1 MQGMV
6 FMKKLAILGSTGSIG
21 TQTLDIVRENPD
33 KYKVNVLTCGK
44 NINLLARQIR
54 EFSPAAVC
62 VSERADA
69 EALRESFPKLEV
81 LCGREGLIYAAS
93 QTEYDII
100 LNALVGMAG
109 LEPTYHA
116 IMTDHT
122 VALANKET
130 LVAGGAV
137 IMNAAQKRGVS
148 ILPVDSEHS
157 AVFQSLEGYDR
168 AQLKRIILTAS
179 GGPFRG
185 KTKAELDD
193 VTLEQALNHP
203 RWKMGSKI
211 TIDSS
216 TLMNKGFEVI
226 EARWLFDVPASR
238 IDVLVHPESIIHS
251 MVEYEDRA
259 VMAQLGLPDM
269 RIPISLALSY
279 PKRLP
284 NTMPSL
290 DLAEIGSL
298 TFEKPDMETFVCLR
312 LAYDALDAGGTY
324 CTALNAANEIC
335 VAAFLKGQICYRDI
349 SETLER
355 VMEAHRPSDEPDLNE
370 ILRTDEFVRM
380 QTLKLIEGKTEKI
393 TVVL

>member
-1 MQGMV
+1 
-6 FMKKLAILGSTGSIG
+6 MKKLAILGSTGSIG
-21 TQTLDIVRENPD
+21 TQTLDIVREHPD
-33 KYKVNVLTCGK
+33 KFKVTALTCGK
-44 NINLLARQIR
+44 NIKLLADQIR
-54 EFSPAAVC
+54 EFSPSAVC
-62 VSERADA
+62 VSDPDDA
-69 EALRESFPKLEV
+69 ETLRESFPDIEV
-81 LCGREGLIYAAS
+81 VSGRDGLVYVAGHA
-93 QTEYDII
+93 EYDII
-100 LNALVGMAG
+100 ENSLVGMAG

-116 IMTDHT
+116 IMSGRTI
-122 VALANKET
+122 ALANKET
-130 LVAGGAV
+130 LVAGGAL
-137 IMNAAQKRGVS
+137 IMGEAAKKGVD

-185 KTKAELDD
+185 KTKAELDS

-226 EARWLFDVPASR
+226 EARWLFDTPASK

-269 RIPISLALSY
+269 RIPISLALNY

-284 NTMPSL
+284 NSMPSL
-290 DLAEIGSL
+290 DLADMGRL
-298 TFEKPDMETFVCLR
+298 TFEKPDMETFPCLK
-312 LAYDALDAGGTY
+312 LAYDALEAGDTY
-324 CTALNAANEIC
+324 CTALNAANEVC
-335 VAAFLKGQICYRDI
+335 VAAFLSGKIRYRDI
-349 SETLER
+349 SDTLAR
-355 VMEAHRPSDEPDLNE
+355 IMDMHRPSAEADLEE
-370 ILRTDEFVRM
+370 ILRIDGYVRK
-380 QTLKLIEGKTEKI
+380 QTSDLLAGIGS
-393 TVVL
+393 

>member
-1 MQGMV
+1 
-6 FMKKLAILGSTGSIG
+6 MKKLAILGSTGSIG
-21 TQTLDIVRENPD
+21 TQTLDIVREHPD
-33 KYKVNVLTCGK
+33 KFKVTALTCGK
-44 NINLLARQIR
+44 NVKLLADQIR
-54 EFSPAAVC
+54 EFSPSAVC
-62 VSERADA
+62 VSDPDDA
-69 EALRESFPKLEV
+69 ETLRESFPDIEV
-81 LCGREGLIYAAS
+81 VSGRDGLVYVAGHA
-93 QTEYDII
+93 EYDII
-100 LNALVGMAG
+100 ENSLVGMAG

-116 IMTDHT
+116 IMSGRTI
-122 VALANKET
+122 ALANKET
-130 LVAGGAV
+130 LVAGGAL
-137 IMNAAQKRGVS
+137 IMGEAAKKGVD

-185 KTKAELDD
+185 KTKAELDS

-226 EARWLFDVPASR
+226 EARWLFDTPASK

-269 RIPISLALSY
+269 RIPISLALNY

-284 NTMPSL
+284 NSMPSL
-290 DLAEIGSL
+290 DLADMGRL
-298 TFEKPDMETFVCLR
+298 TFEKPDMETFPCLK
-312 LAYDALDAGGTY
+312 LAYDALEVGDTY
-324 CTALNAANEIC
+324 CTALNAANEVC
-335 VAAFLKGQICYRDI
+335 VAAFLSGKIRYRDI
-349 SETLER
+349 SDTLAR
-355 VMEAHRPSDEPDLNE
+355 IMDMHRPSAEADLEE
-370 ILRTDEFVRM
+370 ILRIDGYVRK
-380 QTLKLIEGKTEKI
+380 QTSDLLAG
-393 TVVL
+393 LRS

>member
-1 MQGMV
+1 
-6 FMKKLAILGSTGSIG
+6 MKKLAILGSTGSIG
-21 TQTLDIVRENPD
+21 TQTLDIVREHPD
-33 KYKVNVLTCGK
+33 KFKVTALTCGK
-44 NINLLARQIR
+44 NVKLLADQIR
-54 EFSPAAVC
+54 EFSPSAVC
-62 VSERADA
+62 VSDPDDA
-69 EALRESFPKLEV
+69 ETLRESFPDIEV
-81 LCGREGLIYAAS
+81 VSGRDGLVYVAGHA
-93 QTEYDII
+93 EYDII
-100 LNALVGMAG
+100 ENSLVGMAG

-116 IMTDHT
+116 IMSGRTI
-122 VALANKET
+122 ALANKET
-130 LVAGGAV
+130 LVAGGAL
-137 IMNAAQKRGVS
+137 IMGEAAKKGVD

-185 KTKAELDD
+185 KTKAELDS

-226 EARWLFDVPASR
+226 EARWLFDTPASK

-269 RIPISLALSY
+269 RIPISLALNY

-284 NTMPSL
+284 NSMPSL
-290 DLAEIGSL
+290 DLADMGRL
-298 TFEKPDMETFVCLR
+298 TFEKPDMETFPCLK
-312 LAYDALDAGGTY
+312 LAYDALEAGDTY
-324 CTALNAANEIC
+324 CTALNAANEVC
-335 VAAFLKGQICYRDI
+335 VAAFLSGKIRYRDI
-349 SETLER
+349 SDTLAR
-355 VMEAHRPSDEPDLNE
+355 IMDMHRPSAEADLEE
-370 ILRTDEFVRM
+370 ILRIDGYVRK
-380 QTLKLIEGKTEKI
+380 QTSDLLAG
-393 TVVL
+393 LRS

>member
-1 MQGMV
+1 
-6 FMKKLAILGSTGSIG
+6 MKKLAILGSTGSIG

-33 KYKVNVLTCGK
+33 KFQVAALTCGK
-44 NINLLARQIR
+44 NIKLLAEQIR
-54 EFSPAAVC
+54 EFSPSAVC
-62 VSERADA
+62 VSDASDA
-69 EALRESFPKLEV
+69 EALRGSFPGLDV
-81 LCGREGLIYAAS
+81 MCGREGLVYIAG

-100 LNALVGMAG
+100 ENSLVGMAG

-116 IMTDHT
+116 IMSGRTI
-122 VALANKET
+122 ALANKET
-130 LVAGGAV
+130 LVAGGAL
-137 IMNAAQKRGVS
+137 IMKTAAEKGVQ

-157 AVFQSLEGYDR
+157 AVFQSLEGYDK

-185 KTKAELDD
+185 KTKAELDN

-226 EARWLFDVPASR
+226 EARWLFDVPASK

-269 RIPISLALSY
+269 RIPISLALNY
-279 PKRLP
+279 PDRLA
-284 NTMPSL
+284 NNMPSL
-290 DLAEIGSL
+290 DLAAIGSL
-298 TFEKPDMETFVCLR
+298 TFEKPDMETFSCLK
-312 LAYDALDAGGTY
+312 LAYDALEAGDTY
-324 CTALNAANEIC
+324 CTALNAANEVC
-335 VAAFLKGQICYRDI
+335 VAAFLGGKIRYRDI
-349 SETLER
+349 SDTLAR
-355 VMEAHRPSDEPDLNE
+355 VMDMHRPSAEADLGE
-370 ILRTDEFVRM
+370 ILRVDASVRE
-380 QTLKLIEGKTEKI
+380 QTAALLAE
-393 TVVL
+393 L

>member
-1 MQGMV
+1 
-6 FMKKLAILGSTGSIG
+6 MKKLAILGSTGSIG
-21 TQTLDIVRENPD
+21 TQTLDIVREHPD
-33 KYKVNVLTCGK
+33 KFKVTALTCGK
-44 NINLLARQIR
+44 NIKLLADQIR
-54 EFSPAAVC
+54 EFSPSVVC
-62 VSERADA
+62 VSDSDDA
-69 EALRESFPKLEV
+69 ETLSESFPDIEIV
-81 LCGREGLIYAAS
+81 SGRDGLVYVARQA
-93 QTEYDII
+93 EYDII
-100 LNALVGMAG
+100 ENSLVGMAG

-116 IMTDHT
+116 IMSGRTI
-122 VALANKET
+122 ALANKET
-130 LVAGGAV
+130 LVAGGAL
-137 IMNAAQKRGVS
+137 IMGEAAKKGVD

-185 KTKAELDD
+185 KTKAELDN

-226 EARWLFDVPASR
+226 EARWLFDTPASK

-269 RIPISLALSY
+269 KIPISLALNY

-284 NTMPSL
+284 NSMPSL
-290 DLAEIGSL
+290 DLADIGRL
-298 TFEKPDMETFVCLR
+298 TFERPDMETFPCLK
-312 LAYDALDAGGTY
+312 LAYDALEAGDTY
-324 CTALNAANEIC
+324 CTALNAANEVC
-335 VAAFLKGQICYRDI
+335 VAAFLGGKIRYRDI
-349 SETLER
+349 SDTLAR
-355 VMEAHRPSDEPDLNE
+355 IMDMHIPSAEADLEE
-370 ILRTDEFVRM
+370 ILRVDASVRSE
-380 QTLKLIEGKTEKI
+380 TSALLAELGS
-393 TVVL
+393 

>member
-1 MQGMV
+1 
-6 FMKKLAILGSTGSIG
+6 MKKLAILGSTGSIG

-33 KYKVNVLTCGK
+33 KFEVTALTCGK
-44 NINLLARQIR
+44 NIKLLADQIR
-54 EFSPAAVC
+54 EFSPSVVC
-62 VSERADA
+62 VSDPDDA
-69 EALRESFPKLEV
+69 ETLRESFPDIEV
-81 LCGREGLIYAAS
+81 VSGRDGLVYVAGHA
-93 QTEYDII
+93 EYDII
-100 LNALVGMAG
+100 ENSLVGMAG

-116 IMTDHT
+116 IMSGRRI
-122 VALANKET
+122 ALANKET
-130 LVAGGAV
+130 LVAGGAL
-137 IMNAAQKRGVS
+137 IMGEAAKKGVD

-185 KTKAELDD
+185 KTKAELDS

-226 EARWLFDVPASR
+226 EARWLFDTPASK

-269 RIPISLALSY
+269 RIPISLALNY

-284 NTMPSL
+284 NSMPSL
-290 DLAEIGSL
+290 DLADMGRL
-298 TFEKPDMETFVCLR
+298 TFEKPDMETFPCLK
-312 LAYDALDAGGTY
+312 LAYDALEAGDTY
-324 CTALNAANEIC
+324 CTALNAANEVC
-335 VAAFLKGQICYRDI
+335 VAAFLSGKIRYRDI
-349 SETLER
+349 SDTLAR
-355 VMEAHRPSDEPDLNE
+355 IMDMHRPSAEADLEE
-370 ILRTDEFVRM
+370 ILRIDGYVRK
-380 QTLKLIEGKTEKI
+380 QTSDLLAG
-393 TVVL
+393 LRS

>member
-1 MQGMV
+1 
-6 FMKKLAILGSTGSIG
+6 
-21 TQTLDIVRENPD
+21 
-33 KYKVNVLTCGK
+33 
-44 NINLLARQIR
+44 
-54 EFSPAAVC
+54 
-62 VSERADA
+62 
-69 EALRESFPKLEV
+69 
-81 LCGREGLIYAAS
+81 
-93 QTEYDII
+93 
-100 LNALVGMAG
+100 MAG

-116 IMTDHT
+116 IMSGRTI
-122 VALANKET
+122 ALANKET
-130 LVAGGAV
+130 LVAGGAL
-137 IMNAAQKRGVS
+137 IMGEAAKKGVD

-185 KTKAELDD
+185 KTKAELDN

-226 EARWLFDVPASR
+226 EARWLFDTPASK

-269 RIPISLALSY
+269 KIPISLALNY

-284 NTMPSL
+284 NSMPSL
-290 DLAEIGSL
+290 DLADIGRL
-298 TFEKPDMETFVCLR
+298 TFEKPDMETFPCLK
-312 LAYDALDAGGTY
+312 LAYDALEAGDTY
-324 CTALNAANEIC
+324 CTALNAANEVC
-335 VAAFLKGQICYRDI
+335 VAAFLGGKIRYRDI
-349 SETLER
+349 SDTLAR
-355 VMEAHRPSDEPDLNE
+355 IMDMHIPSAEADLEE
-370 ILRTDEFVRM
+370 ILRVDASVRSE
-380 QTLKLIEGKTEKI
+380 TSALLAELGS
-393 TVVL
+393 

>member
-1 MQGMV
+1 
-6 FMKKLAILGSTGSIG
+6 MKKLAILGSTGSIG

-33 KYKVNVLTCGK
+33 KFEVTALTCGK
-44 NINLLARQIR
+44 NIKLLADQIR
-54 EFSPAAVC
+54 EFSPSVVC
-62 VSERADA
+62 VSDPDDA
-69 EALRESFPKLEV
+69 ETLRESFPDIEV
-81 LCGREGLIYAAS
+81 VSGRDGLVYVAGHA
-93 QTEYDII
+93 EYDII
-100 LNALVGMAG
+100 ENSLVGMAG

-116 IMTDHT
+116 IMSGRTI
-122 VALANKET
+122 ALANKET
-130 LVAGGAV
+130 LVAGGAL
-137 IMNAAQKRGVS
+137 IMGEAAKKGVD

-185 KTKAELDD
+185 KTKAELDS

-226 EARWLFDVPASR
+226 EARWLFDTPASK

-269 RIPISLALSY
+269 RIPISLALNY

-284 NTMPSL
+284 NSMPSL
-290 DLAEIGSL
+290 DLADMGRL
-298 TFEKPDMETFVCLR
+298 TFEKPDMETFPCLK
-312 LAYDALDAGGTY
+312 LAYDALEAGDTY
-324 CTALNAANEIC
+324 CTALNAANEVC
-335 VAAFLKGQICYRDI
+335 VAAFLSGKIRYRDI
-349 SETLER
+349 SDTLAR
-355 VMEAHRPSDEPDLNE
+355 IMDMHRPSAEADLEE
-370 ILRTDEFVRM
+370 ILRIDGYVRK
-380 QTLKLIEGKTEKI
+380 QTSDLLAG
-393 TVVL
+393 LRS